1 MKQRVAKAEEFT
13 RPMNSESG
21 KRNKIQ
27 NTLYNKY
34 ALPSYHF
41 SESSNNE
48 GTKRKYPVTDEEIL
62 NSEIGEVT
70 EAEEQARYL
79 IGLGKELPKDIE
91 DELLRTLEVRKK
103 RNKIWE
109 SHRNTRKLSEDII
122 WSVLKKFGFKG

>member
-1 MKQRVAKAEEFT
+1 
-13 RPMNSESG
+13 
-21 KRNKIQ
+21 
-27 NTLYNKY
+27 
-34 ALPSYHF
+34 
-41 SESSNNE
+41 
-48 GTKRKYPVTDEEIL
+48 VTDEEIL